1 MKGTWKHIILLF
13 ILFVGG
19 TQTCI
24 YSQIVQAQVD
34 RDKILIGEQIKL
46 KLTVQ
51 TPRPLSTWFR
61 FPDSLNHFLV
71 TGRSK
76 IDTVRG
82 GKLLNYNQ
90 TISIT
95 SFDSGRWEFPSLS
108 IASIQQSTPPIAI
121 DVLPVDVSKL
131 MDYHDIKEI
140 EEVKQE
146 NNTLI
151 IAIIATLTLL
161 SLALTYLL
169 IRKKKQQ
176 YIQARAAKGNL
187 TPLQWALV
195 ELDKLQQQG
204 LYNKSQVKKH
214 FSELT
219 NISRKFFHLE
229 LHQPTLHQTTDELMV
244 KLQSLPVDTDAKISF
259 IQLLRL
265 ADTVKFAKYLPP
277 VDESERSIETAKHM
291 LHNVAQLQL
300 NTHAKYQP
308 NT

>member
-1 MKGTWKHIILLF
+1 M
-13 ILFVGG
+13 VGG
-19 TQTCI
+19 MQTHVAA
-24 YSQIVQAQVD
+24 QVVQARAD
-34 RDKILIGEQIKL
+34 RDKILIGEQIKV

-76 IDTVRG
+76 IDTVRTG
-82 GKLLNYNQ
+82 RFLNYNQ

-95 SFDSGRWEFPSLS
+95 SFDSGRWEFPSLA
-108 IASIQQSTPPIAI
+108 IATIQQPTPPIAI

-131 MDYHDIKEI
+131 EDYHDIKEI

-146 NNTLI
+146 NNTVI
-151 IAIIATLTLL
+151 IAIIAALTLL
-161 SLALTYLL
+161 SIILSYIL
-169 IRKKKQQ
+169 IRRKKRLLAQPG
-176 YIQARAAKGNL
+176 AVKGNL
-187 TPLQWALV
+187 TPLQWALA
-195 ELDKLQQQG
+195 ELDKLQQQA

-219 NISRKFFHLE
+219 NVSRKFFHLE
-229 LHQPTLHQTTDELMV
+229 LHQPALHQTTDELMV
-244 KLQSLPVDTDAKISF
+244 KLQSLPVDNDAKISF

-277 VDESERSIETAKHM
+277 VDESERSIETTKRM
-291 LHNVAQLQL
+291 LHIVAELQL
-300 NTHAKYQP
+300 NTHSKYQP
-308 NT
+308 AK